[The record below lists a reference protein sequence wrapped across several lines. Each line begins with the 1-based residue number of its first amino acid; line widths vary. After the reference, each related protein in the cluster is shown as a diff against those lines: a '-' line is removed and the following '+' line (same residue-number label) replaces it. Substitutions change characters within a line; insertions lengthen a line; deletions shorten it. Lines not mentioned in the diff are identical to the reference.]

1 MKLAGNGIVVQRH
14 NREIN
19 EVARIQAVPTPLSA
33 VEVAQRLREDLAAWK
48 KIATDK
54 NIVAE

>member
-1 MKLAGNGIVVQRH
+1 MKLAGNGIVVQRL

-19 EVARIQAVPTPLSA
+19 EVARIQEVRTPLSP
-33 VEVAQRLREDLAAWK
+33 VEVAQRVREDLAAWK